1 MHWKKSY
8 ILHCNH
14 RQFVVDAINRGV
26 KTNFSSLQL
35 FDRVWTMVYNNV
47 TYFAMTVYPRIYLAR
62 WSYAPTPGRYPNT
75 PAWRHIDVLTHRNH
89 STKKMGAKIH
99 KTPSYVHLKWKYN
112 IRLPPKE
119 RPSRAKAARVQ
130 VVNMSWWIYNLT
142 GARFGSWIEQCAI
155 YCVDSGSWF
164 FASFHY
170 LHFHPLLWCLI
181 CTFEI
186 PYRVIVVQ

>member
-62 WSYAPTPGRYPNT
+62 WSYALVAGRYPAT
-75 PAWRHIDVLTHRNH
+75 PAWRHIDVPAPCNRGHKKWRKKTLHNYFIHRHIDPLCILLN
-89 STKKMGAKIH
+89 
-99 KTPSYVHLKWKYN
+99 VVLFFWLQKYA
-112 IRLPPKE
+112 E
-119 RPSRAKAARVQ
+119 
-130 VVNMSWWIYNLT
+130 
-142 GARFGSWIEQCAI
+142 
-155 YCVDSGSWF
+155 SG
-164 FASFHY
+164 
-170 LHFHPLLWCLI
+170 
-181 CTFEI
+181 
-186 PYRVIVVQ
+186 V

>member
-1 MHWKKSY
+1 
-8 ILHCNH
+8 
-14 RQFVVDAINRGV
+14 
-26 KTNFSSLQL
+26 
-35 FDRVWTMVYNNV
+35 MVYINV
-47 TYFAMTVYPRIYLAR
+47 KYFAMTVGSLILLLRGRVHPHPLSGTPTRPLCIPSNMPIYTELQR
-62 WSYAPTPGRYPNT
+62 GRE
-75 PAWRHIDVLTHRNH
+75 W
-89 STKKMGAKIH
+89 KKIH

-170 LHFHPLLWCLI
+170 LLFHPLFWCLI